1 LLRALLNSPSK
12 YGSSEAGESVTFLQL
27 WSEIVHLK
35 FNEKLRLGARLR
47 TAEYR
52 ETPPARHAHACGRV
66 RRSGAMLLMATA
78 MRTTTLRLGSAV
90 IVLPWHNKVADTWF
104 QPVK

>member
-1 LLRALLNSPSK
+1 
-12 YGSSEAGESVTFLQL
+12 
-27 WSEIVHLK
+27 
-35 FNEKLRLGARLR
+35 
-47 TAEYR
+47 
-52 ETPPARHAHACGRV
+52 
-66 RRSGAMLLMATA
+66 MLLMATA